1 MGIEF
6 NEKIIGISVALG
18 FMILAMELQ
27 GVRSPSLII
36 SFTKPGCKIKGN
48 ISINT
53 GRRFYHVPGAEDY
66 DSTVMDPTK
75 REKWFC
81 TESEAVANG

>member
-1 MGIEF
+1 LGIEF

-27 GVRSPSLII
+27 GGRSPSLIT

-48 ISINT
+48 ISIKT
-53 GRRFYHVPGAEDY
+53 GRRFYHVPGA
-66 DSTVMDPTK
+66 
-75 REKWFC
+75 
-81 TESEAVANG
+81 